1 MTKLTI
7 TEARK
12 RIAALEAEVE
22 RLSKL
27 DATTA
32 YEDGARDALEQLAQE
47 TNAPKS
53 VRSRDGV
60 VDSDY
65 LADWITEC
73 RIDARTVGAF
83 LRKLGAKGHPVTTTQ
98 VLEALEELEWRAQVA
113 A

>member
-1 MTKLTI
+1 MTRLKI
-7 TEARK
+7 SDARK

-32 YEDGARDALEQLAQE
+32 YEDGARDALEELAQE
-47 TNAPKS
+47 VDAPKS
-53 VRSRDGV
+53 VRHCGA

-73 RIDARTVGAF
+73 RVDAKTVGAF
-83 LRKLGAKGHPVTTTQ
+83 LRNLGAKGCPVTTTQ
-98 VLEALEELEWRAQVA
+98 VLEAIEELEWRARA
-113 A
+113 